1 MTPIP
6 RRQITLL
13 AILAVAAIGA
23 VALQMRDT
31 PAEIAR
37 TPSNRAGQTG
47 AQALPDVPVVDLRL
61 ERLQEDREE
70 LPEATRDPFRF
81 RPKAP
86 PPAPPRTASGLGP
99 GGSGAAPRPPEF
111 APPPSAPA
119 GPPPPPPIPVKFF
132 GLFTI
137 RGQQVAAFTDTRG
150 NTFYGKEGDIIEGRY
165 QVLRIGMDSVEL
177 AYLDGRGRQTI
188 RLTGQ

>member
-1 MTPIP
+1 MTPVP
-6 RRQITLL
+6 RRQIALL
-13 AILAVAAIGA
+13 AILGVAVVAAVVFQQSG
-23 VALQMRDT
+23 T
-31 PAEIAR
+31 PAETSRA
-37 TPSNRAGQTG
+37 PSNRAGQAGG
-47 AQALPDVPVVDLRL
+47 AALPDAPVVDLRL
-61 ERLQEDREE
+61 ERLHDEREA
-70 LPEATRDPFRF
+70 LPESTRDPFRF

-86 PPAPPRTASGLGP
+86 PPPPPRSASAP
-99 GGSGAAPRPPEF
+99 GSTGSGAPRPPEF
-111 APPPSAPA
+111 LPPPPPT

-132 GLFTI
+132 GVVTI

-165 QVLRIGMDSVEL
+165 QVLRIGLDSVEL